1 MICPPNDESE
11 VVKSPLLALSE
22 PEVKRYNIT
31 NNKTTEAEL
40 ELKLE
45 LVEKLLQKASIEGF
59 NLSFPSDSSP
69 NVFPLKRISPSYC
82 SLCDQE
88 HTNKNAY
95 IIRYKKFYSFHCY
108 RADQEKPSGERKPSI
123 KLALSES
130 ALSQEKNLPAPV
142 RLKQSRILNL
152 NDRFV

>member
-1 MICPPNDESE
+1 MIRPPNDESE
-11 VVKSPLLALSE
+11 VVKSPFLALSE
-22 PEVKRYNIT
+22 PEVRRCNAT
-31 NNKTTEAEL
+31 NNETTEAEFEL
-40 ELKLE
+40 ELE
-45 LVEKLLQKASIEGF
+45 LVEKLLQEASIERF

-82 SLCDQE
+82 SLCDRE
-88 HTNKNAY
+88 HTNENAY

-130 ALSQEKNLPAPV
+130 ALSREKNLPAPV
-142 RLKQSRILNL
+142 KLE
-152 NDRFV
+152 